1 MSKLAKPLTAVELRS
16 LPDKSCVAVG
26 VVSGL
31 YARKRDERIYFF
43 LRYSVNGIRRDFGI
57 GSYPQLSLSQARI
70 KAAEV
75 RAMIENGEDPSKL
88 RLAKRPVKIASE
100 EVSQEVKRKADRT
113 FEALGRKW
121 VETRSLNGFWVHN
134 KKGEIETLRV
144 LELHVFP
151 YLGKKDID
159 DITPEDV
166 CETLSHIWQS
176 KCHTARKAK
185 TYIHKVFQWAIAL
198 RMRTN
203 RENPAAMGGALGV
216 LIEPLQKRKKAKS
229 NFAAAD
235 VAEIPQLFKDMK
247 EYISIS
253 ARACEFAI
261 LTAARSQAVRLA
273 QWDEFD
279 LKQGLWT
286 IPIEHDKIKI
296 PNRDRTICLSTQA
309 IELLNSLPRY
319 PVKPSVGIYKAKT
332 L

>member
-1 MSKLAKPLTAVELRS
+1 MPKLAKPLTAIELRS
-16 LPDKSCVAVG
+16 LPKNSCIAVG
-26 VVSGL
+26 VVPGL
-31 YARKRDERIYFF
+31 YVRKRGESGYFF
-43 LRYSVNGIRRDFGI
+43 LRYTDNGVRRDFTL

-88 RLAKRPVKIASE
+88 RPVKEPENVPDKVA
-100 EVSQEVKRKADRT
+100 QEVKRKADRT

-134 KKGEIETLRV
+134 RKGEIETLRV

-176 KCHTARKAK
+176 KCHTAKKAK

-216 LIEPLQKRKKAKS
+216 LIEPLQKRKKAKGS
-229 NFAAAD
+229 FAAAD

-261 LTAARSQAVRLA
+261 LT
-273 QWDEFD
+273 
-279 LKQGLWT
+279 LK
-286 IPIEHDKIKI
+286 
-296 PNRDRTICLSTQA
+296 
-309 IELLNSLPRY
+309 
-319 PVKPSVGIYKAKT
+319 VV
-332 L
+332 